1 MIKLLEFMACRIM
14 NEMDK
19 QNAQTPR
26 KIRLNRDALSIVIK
40 GLKP

>member
-1 MIKLLEFMACRIM
+1 MIKLLEFMARRIM

-19 QNAQTPR
+19 QNAQTPP
-26 KIRLNRDALSIVIK
+26 KFRLNRDALSIVFK